1 MRSYLTATVSLLL
14 LCTVS
19 SGAEPPV
26 DSTTADALVTRTVL
40 RQPGEDGVH
49 TSRIPGLATT
59 PAGTVVAVFDLR
71 HQSAADLPQDID
83 VGMMRSTD
91 DGETWSSVKPILDFD
106 KNEPGSLGNG
116 VGDPAIL
123 VDAQTNTLFVAAIW
137 SKGDRGWKGS
147 GPGVTPDE
155 TGQVVLTTSSDD
167 GRTWSAPI
175 NTTPHIRGREPQW
188 RLFFCGPG
196 NGIQLKDGTLVF
208 AAQFREPAGPPHSC
222 LLYSTDH
229 GDTWT
234 VSPPAIPD
242 EPPTSEAQVAELD
255 DGALL
260 LTMRDE
266 SHSGERVWARWTWN
280 VRPDAETKGTQP
292 AGRWSQPWRTVADPT
307 CMASLIRHPS
317 GALLFSNP
325 NHPSER
331 VALTVRT
338 SSDEGRTWSAG
349 QLLDP
354 RDAMYSSMTVLR
366 DGRIA
371 ILYETAGTLTFARF
385 PLEWIEQRG
394 R

>member
-1 MRSYLTATVSLLL
+1 MSRLLPAAVCL
-14 LCTVS
+14 LFACVV
-19 SGAEPPV
+19 SGAAESPS
-26 DSTTADALVTRTVL
+26 DTTADPQVMRTIL
-40 RQPGEDGVH
+40 RQRGDDGVH

-91 DGETWSSVKPILDFD
+91 DGETWSAATPILDFD
-106 KNEPGSLGNG
+106 RHEPDTLGNG

-123 VDAQTNTLFVAAIW
+123 VDARTNTLFVAAIW

-155 TGQVVLTTSSDD
+155 TGQVVLTRSSDD
-167 GRTWSAPI
+167 GRTWSPPI
-175 NTTPHIRGREPQW
+175 NITADIRGRDPKW

-208 AAQFREPAGPPHSC
+208 AAQFREPAGPPHAC

-229 GDTWT
+229 GDSWT
-234 VSPPAIPD
+234 VSPPAIPT

-255 DGALL
+255 DGSLL

-266 SHSGERVWARWTWN
+266 SRSGQRAWARWTWN
-280 VRPDAETKGTQP
+280 APPSTQP
-292 AGRWSQPWRTVADPT
+292 PSTRTAGRWSEPWRAVADPT

-317 GALLFSNP
+317 GVLLFANP

-338 SSDEGRTWSAG
+338 SADEGRTWSDG
-349 QLLDP
+349 RLLDP
-354 RDAMYSSMTVLR
+354 RDSMYSSMTVLN

-385 PLEWIEQRG
+385 PLEWVEQGAR
-394 R
+394 